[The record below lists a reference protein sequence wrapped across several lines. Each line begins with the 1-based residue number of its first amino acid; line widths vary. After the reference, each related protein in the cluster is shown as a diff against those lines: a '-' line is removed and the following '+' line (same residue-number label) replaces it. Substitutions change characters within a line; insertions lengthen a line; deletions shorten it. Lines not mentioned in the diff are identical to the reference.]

1 MISDGVTISMRHSR
15 LNAGGT
21 SANFGGMSN
30 RTQSLRGFSVVVTR
44 PAGQSARLRELV
56 EVRGGTA
63 VLLPLM
69 TIESVVNPVLPDV
82 DRARICAFIFVS
94 VNAVRLGLNVVRP
107 LLPAGGAIIGIGP
120 ATVAALRTA
129 GQMPLAMP
137 DIDASS
143 EGWLTTPALSPTTVA
158 GRVVVIVRGR
168 GGRDL
173 LTHTLQTRGADV
185 EHVEVY
191 QRVPNPL
198 AVGATLTAADVAQ
211 PDVVVLTSVEGVEH
225 LEHLLAA
232 QGMERLLAVPV
243 AALSAR
249 IAQRARELGY
259 TGRMEVADDASDAGL
274 LRAIE
279 RLVAGGRAAA
289 GSP

>member
-1 MISDGVTISMRHSR
+1 MP
-15 LNAGGT
+15 
-21 SANFGGMSN
+21 N
-30 RTQSLRGFSVVVTR
+30 RTPTLRGISVVVTR
-44 PAGQSARLRELV
+44 PAGQSARLRELI

-69 TIESVVNPVLPDV
+69 TIEPVVNPALPNV
-82 DRARICAFIFVS
+82 ERERVCAVIFVS
-94 VNAVRLGLNVVRP
+94 VNAVRLGLRIVRP
-107 LLPAGGAIIGIGP
+107 LLPAGGAIIGVGP

-129 GQMPLAMP
+129 GQMPVAMP

-143 EGWLTTPALSPTTVA
+143 EGWLTTPALAAAAVA
-158 GRVVVIVRGR
+158 DRVAVIVRGR

-173 LTHTLQTRGADV
+173 LTQTLRERGAQV

-191 QRVPNPL
+191 QRVPNPI
-198 AVGATLTAADVAQ
+198 AVGATLTASDVER
-211 PDVVVLTSVEGVEH
+211 PDVVVLTSAEAAEH
-225 LEHLLAA
+225 LAHLLVA
-232 QGMERLLAVPV
+232 QGLDGLLAVPV

-259 TGRMEVADDASDAGL
+259 SGRVEIAAEASDAGL

-279 RLVAGGRAAA
+279 RLVAAAPAATDRSQGR
-289 GSP
+289 SE

>member
-1 MISDGVTISMRHSR
+1 MSSR
-15 LNAGGT
+15 TLT
-21 SANFGGMSN
+21 
-30 RTQSLRGFSVVVTR
+30 LRGISVVVTR
-44 PAGQSARLRELV
+44 PAGQSARLRELI

-69 TIESVVNPVLPDV
+69 TIEPVVNPVLPEV
-82 DRARICAFIFVS
+82 ERERICAVIFVS
-94 VNAVRLGLNVVRP
+94 VNAVRLGLRVVRP
-107 LLPAGGAIIGIGP
+107 LLPAGGAVIGVGP

-129 GQMPLAMP
+129 GQMPMAMP
-137 DIDASS
+137 DIEANS
-143 EGWLTTPALSPTTVA
+143 EGWLTTSALAAAAVA

-173 LTHTLQTRGADV
+173 LTQTLRERGAEV

-191 QRVPNPL
+191 RRVPNPI
-198 AVGATLTAADVAQ
+198 AVGATLMASDVAR
-211 PDVVVLTSVEGVEH
+211 PDVVVLTSVEAAEH
-225 LEHLLAA
+225 LAHLLDA
-232 QGMERLLAVPV
+232 QGLNGLLAVPV

-259 TGRMEVADDASDAGL
+259 SGRVDIAEEASDAGL

-279 RLVAGGRAAA
+279 RLVAARRPPAE
-289 GSP
+289 

>member
-1 MISDGVTISMRHSR
+1 MP
-15 LNAGGT
+15 
-21 SANFGGMSN
+21 N
-30 RTQSLRGFSVVVTR
+30 RTPTLRGISVVVTR
-44 PAGQSARLRELV
+44 PAGQSARLRELI

-69 TIESVVNPVLPDV
+69 TIEPVVNPALPNV
-82 DRARICAFIFVS
+82 ERERVCAVIFVS
-94 VNAVRLGLNVVRP
+94 VNAVRLGLRIVRP
-107 LLPAGGAIIGIGP
+107 LLPAGGAIIGVGP

-129 GQMPLAMP
+129 GQMPVAMP

-143 EGWLTTPALSPTTVA
+143 EGWLTTPALAAAAVA
-158 GRVVVIVRGR
+158 GRVAVIVRGR

-173 LTHTLQTRGADV
+173 LTQTLRERGAQV

-191 QRVPNPL
+191 QRVPNPI
-198 AVGATLTAADVAQ
+198 AVGATLTASDVER
-211 PDVVVLTSVEGVEH
+211 PDVVVLTSAEAAEH
-225 LEHLLAA
+225 LAHLLVA
-232 QGMERLLAVPV
+232 QGLDGLLAVPV

-259 TGRMEVADDASDAGL
+259 SGRVEIAAEASDAGL

-279 RLVAGGRAAA
+279 RLVAAAPAAA
-289 GSP
+289 DRSQGRSE

>member
-1 MISDGVTISMRHSR
+1 M
-15 LNAGGT
+15 A
-21 SANFGGMSN
+21 N
-30 RTQSLRGFSVVVTR
+30 RTLPLRGISVVVTR

-69 TIESVVNPVLPDV
+69 TIEPVVNPALPDV
-82 DRARICAFIFVS
+82 DRARICAVIFVS

-107 LLPAGGAIIGIGP
+107 LLPAGGAIIGVGP

-143 EGWLTTPALSPTTVA
+143 EGWLTTPALSPAAVA

-198 AVGATLTAADVAQ
+198 AVGATLTASDVTH
-211 PDVVVLTSVEGVEH
+211 PDVVVLTSVEAAEH

-232 QGMERLLAVPV
+232 QGLQSLLAVPV
-243 AALSAR
+243 AALSER

-259 TGRMEVADDASDAGL
+259 TGRMELADETSDAGL

-279 RLVAGGRAAA
+279 RLVAGAPAPA